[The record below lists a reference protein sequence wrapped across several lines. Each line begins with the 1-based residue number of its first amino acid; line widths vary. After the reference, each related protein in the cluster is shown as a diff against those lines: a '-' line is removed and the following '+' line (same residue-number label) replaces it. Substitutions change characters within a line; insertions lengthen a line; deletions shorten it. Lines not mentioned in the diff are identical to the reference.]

1 MVKRRGVPGELLLG
15 AHQSIAGGIYRAV
28 ERAESI
34 GATALQVFT
43 KNSNRWEAP
52 PLTAEDA
59 ENYKTA
65 LSKSSIRSVLSHDSY
80 LINLCAVDP
89 AILEKSRRALIDEIR
104 RCEAL
109 GIGML
114 NFHPG
119 AHMGA
124 GDEAGI
130 ALIAGS
136 LDVVHRE
143 TRGSGVLSVV
153 ETTAGQGSALGHRF
167 EQIAAIIRGVA
178 DPDRM
183 AVCID
188 TCHIFAA
195 GYDIRDAASYE
206 RVMGEFGEIVG
217 FERLCA
223 IHVND
228 SKTPLGSRVDRH
240 AHIGEGHIGR
250 EGFAHLMNDVRL
262 KDVPKILETPKG
274 DDLAEDRANMEA
286 LRKLVRPR
294 RGGRKA

>member
-1 MVKRRGVPGELLLG
+1 MTKQHADPGEILLG
-15 AHQSIAGGIYRAV
+15 AHESIAGGIYRAV
-28 ERAESI
+28 ERADSI

-52 PLTAEDA
+52 PLTAKDA

-65 LSKSSIRSVLSHDSY
+65 ISKSSIRSVISHDSY

-89 AILEKSRRALIDEIR
+89 SILEKSRRALIDEIR
-104 RCEAL
+104 RCETL

-124 GDEAGI
+124 GDDAGI
-130 ALIAGS
+130 ALIVES

-143 TRGSGVLSVV
+143 TSGSAVLSVV

-167 EQIAAIIRGVA
+167 EQVAAIIRGVA
-178 DPDRM
+178 ERDRM
-183 AVCID
+183 GVCID

-195 GYDIRDAASYE
+195 GYDIREADSYA
-206 RVMGEFGEIVG
+206 RVMDDFGEVVG
-217 FERLCA
+217 FDRLRA

-228 SKTPLGSRVDRH
+228 SKTALGSRVDRH
-240 AHIGEGHIGR
+240 EHIGEGHIGKA
-250 EGFAHLMNDVRL
+250 GFGHLMNDPRL

-274 DDLAEDRANMEA
+274 DDLAEDRTNMDV
-286 LRKLVRPR
+286 LKNLVRPESRGR
-294 RGGRKA
+294 RA

>member
-1 MVKRRGVPGELLLG
+1 MVKKRSRPDGPLLG
-15 AHQSIAGGIYRAV
+15 AHESIAGGIHRAV

-43 KNSNRWEAP
+43 KNSNRWESA
-52 PLTAEDA
+52 PLTPEDA

-65 LSKSSIRSVLSHDSY
+65 LSKSNIRAVISHDSY
-80 LINLCAVDP
+80 LINLCASDP
-89 AILEKSRRALIDEIR
+89 AILEKSRRAMVDEIR

-124 GDEAGI
+124 GEEAGI
-130 ALIAGS
+130 RLIAES
-136 LDVVHRE
+136 LDIVHAE
-143 TRGSGVLSVV
+143 TRGCGVLSVV
-153 ETTAGQGSALGHRF
+153 ETTAGQGSTLGRTF
-167 EQIAAIIRGVA
+167 GQIAAIIAAVG
-178 DPDRM
+178 DPGRM

-195 GYDIRDAASYE
+195 GYDIRDPASYE
-206 RVMGEFGEIVG
+206 RVMGEFGETVG
-217 FERLCA
+217 FDRLRA

-228 SKTPLGSRVDRH
+228 SKGPLGSRLDRH
-240 AHIGEGHIGR
+240 AHIGEGQIGR
-250 EGFAHLMNDVRL
+250 EGFRNIMNDPRL

-274 DDLAEDRANMEA
+274 DDLAEDRANMAA
-286 LRKLVRPR
+286 LKKLIRRK
-294 RGGRKA
+294 

>member
-1 MVKRRGVPGELLLG
+1 MKKTDILLG
-15 AHQSIAGGIYRAV
+15 AHESIAGGVYRAV

-59 ENYKTA
+59 ANYKTA
-65 LSKSSIRSVLSHDSY
+65 LSKSSIRSVISHDSY
-80 LINLCAVDP
+80 LINLCAADP
-89 AILEKSRRALIDEIR
+89 AILEKSRRALVDEIR
-104 RCEAL
+104 RCEIL

-130 ALIAGS
+130 ALIAES
-136 LDVVHRE
+136 LDIAHRE
-143 TRGSGVLSVV
+143 TRGSGVLSVA

-167 EQIAAIIRGVA
+167 EHLAAIISAVA
-178 DPDRM
+178 DPGRM

-195 GYDIRDAASYE
+195 GYDLRDAASYE
-206 RVMGEFGEIVG
+206 RVMAEFGKVVG
-217 FERLCA
+217 FDRLRA

-250 EGFAHLMNDVRL
+250 EGFGHLMNDARL

-274 DDLAEDRANMEA
+274 DDLAEDRTNMET
-286 LRKLVRPR
+286 LMKLVRPGK
-294 RGGRKA
+294 GGRKA

>member
-1 MVKRRGVPGELLLG
+1 MKKTDILLG
-15 AHQSIAGGIYRAV
+15 AHESIAGGVYRAV

-59 ENYKTA
+59 ANYKTA
-65 LSKSSIRSVLSHDSY
+65 LSKSSIRSVISHDSY
-80 LINLCAVDP
+80 LINLCAADP
-89 AILEKSRRALIDEIR
+89 AILEKSRRALVDEIR
-104 RCEAL
+104 RCEIL

-130 ALIAGS
+130 ALIAES
-136 LDVVHRE
+136 LDIAHRE

-167 EQIAAIIRGVA
+167 EHLAAIISAVA
-178 DPDRM
+178 DPGRM

-195 GYDIRDAASYE
+195 GYDLRDAASYE
-206 RVMGEFGEIVG
+206 RVMAEFGKVVG
-217 FERLCA
+217 FDRLRA

-250 EGFAHLMNDVRL
+250 EGFGHLMNDARL

-274 DDLAEDRANMEA
+274 DDLAGDRTNMET
-286 LRKLVRPR
+286 LMKLVRPGK
-294 RGGRKA
+294 GGRKA